1 MTGAHRGVGRG
12 CWIRRPRHKLTR
24 TSRVTVADLKW
35 QARNEAGPSAPILLG
50 VRECRIP
57 LYGEVMLPVVPD
69 FQPFSDAV
77 KKALADIDDDS
88 PPTAPIISGPACT
101 HRAALVGEFGA
112 VADAGHDQ
120 PRDDT

>member
-35 QARNEAGPSAPILLG
+35 QARNEAGPSAPVLLG

-77 KKALADIDDDS
+77 KKAMARVDPD
-88 PPTAPIISGPACT
+88 PPTAPFRLLDLYPPACCGGGPQWG
-101 HRAALVGEFGA
+101 HRFDCPECP
-112 VADAGHDQ
+112 D
-120 PRDDT
+120 